1 MKNKF
6 RFKGRMILMFTA
18 IFGSFESGIIY
29 AIMALGVYLSFR
41 ILDFPDLTVDGSFVT
56 GAAVAGTMIVGG
68 INPFIATLT
77 ALIVGFPAGC
87 LTGIIHTMGKINNL
101 LSGIIMMIA
110 LYSINLRIMG
120 RSNIPLLNTDTSFTK
135 ISDFFEKSGIDNSL
149 NNILKAIGLG
159 DSLPETW
166 GILIFMIVVTFI
178 IKVIT
183 DWFFKTEIGLAVR
196 ATGDN
201 KRMIRSLSANT
212 NLMVIF
218 GLGLSN
224 ALVAFS
230 GALIAQQGGFA
241 DVGMGIGMI
250 VIGLASVIIGEALF
264 GTKTIAR
271 TTLAVIGG
279 SIIYRLVVT
288 LALRVEFLNPGDM
301 KLITAL
307 IVLVALTMPKI
318 LEAINERKRKAR
330 KKKERM
336 NIIHAPVDRKGGGHA
351 AVKSDSQSL

>member
-1 MKNKF
+1 
-6 RFKGRMILMFTA
+6 MFTA
-18 IFGSFESGIIY
+18 IFGSFEAGIIY

-56 GAAVAGTMIVGG
+56 GAAISSVMIAGGV
-68 INPFIATLT
+68 NPFLATAM
-77 ALIVGFPAGC
+77 ALIAGFAAGC
-87 LTGIIHTMGKINNL
+87 MTGIIHTFGKINNL
-101 LSGIIMMIA
+101 LSGILMMIA

-120 RSNIPLLNTDTSFTK
+120 KSNIPLLNTDTAFTK
-135 ISDFFEKSGIDNSL
+135 ISSIFEKTGIDSFL
-149 NNILKAIGLG
+149 NKMLTAVGLG

-166 GILIFMIVVTFI
+166 GIFISMVIITFLIKWV
-178 IKVIT
+178 T
-183 DWFFKTEIGLAVR
+183 DWFLQTEIGLAVR

-212 NLMVIF
+212 NLLVVL

-250 VIGLASVIIGEALF
+250 IIGLASVIIGEALF

-279 SIIYRLVVT
+279 SIIYRIVVT
-288 LALRVEFLNPGDM
+288 LALRIEFFSPGDV
-301 KLITAL
+301 KLITAI
-307 IVLVALTMPKI
+307 IVLIALTAPKI
-318 LEAINERKRKAR
+318 IENSKEKKRRARRKV
-330 KKKERM
+330 ERM
-336 NIIHAPVDRKGGGHA
+336 NIIQATSERKGENHVA
-351 AVKSDSQSL
+351 LKSDS